1 MEKILLDSTGVSA
14 TVERTRSLSTG
25 TGMREIG
32 RLAAAGRGRTTR
44 GKGRGTCKDVSLLSS
59 SLSPKSVKDARGGDL
74 ERFRESETGESYK
87 LSSSLKTGDGGRSK
101 NAAKSEPGLGCKAGG
116 GKARTSTE
124 ASEKAVTGEGKGRI
138 GS

>member
-1 MEKILLDSTGVSA
+1 
-14 TVERTRSLSTG
+14 
-25 TGMREIG
+25 MREIG
-32 RLAAAGRGRTTR
+32 RSAAAGRGRTTR

-87 LSSSLKTGDGGRSK
+87 LSSSLKTGDGGHSEV
-101 NAAKSEPGLGCKAGG
+101 AAKSEAGMSCIAGG
-116 GKARTSTE
+116 GKERTSTE
-124 ASEKAVTGEGKGRI
+124 ASEKTDTGGGKGRT